1 MDRYHNLTEMLAI
14 NRTAH
19 AYFDSLPDYIREMIT
34 ARGANVHS
42 PDELGGGKRAC
53 ARKSATVV
61 NARNSTMQR
70 ANAPLIN
77 T

>member
-42 PDELGGGKRAC
+42 PDEPVSYTHLTLPTIA
-53 ARKSATVV
+53 
-61 NARNSTMQR
+61 
-70 ANAPLIN
+70 
-77 T
+77 